1 MPFKWVVVDNDFIYG
16 LQEKKRAAFV
26 RVISVA
32 CLLLAAKMEEMN
44 RPPLSQ
50 YTRRFQGRNIKR
62 MEILV
67 LVVLKWEMNLITPF
81 AFLDNF
87 IAKLCQESPPGLK
100 SGIEQRLLSIM
111 TGISVTISMNIYV

>member
-16 LQEKKRAAFV
+16 LQEDKRAAYV
-26 RVISVA
+26 RMISVA
-32 CLLLAAKMEEMN
+32 CLLLAAKVEEMN